1 MRQGSLHFIH
11 LIHPGKWFQAIEKL
25 DLSTDI
31 SYSNKMPHDLRR
43 DTVKLGNLL
52 SIAEQIQA
60 FGLGRKTGEIY
71 ITNVAPPA
79 RINMVDGE
87 IVDAQ
92 FGLRSGMEAA
102 VALINLADP
111 QTEFL
116 VGEKAQRRTIEGTYM
131 EVLCEAARV
140 RDEETADDGKSTT
153 QPIRIAPTNPYL
165 RITLGTEIKTFP
177 IRPGLAYVGRSTA
190 NDIVIND
197 PTISQRHA
205 SLEYSR
211 SGVFLTDLGSTN
223 GTYVAGQP
231 IKERWLGVQD
241 SLQFGGVHCLFIG
254 GLKKSLH

>member
-1 MRQGSLHFIH
+1 MA
-11 LIHPGKWFQAIEKL
+11 P
-25 DLSTDI
+25 
-31 SYSNKMPHDLRR
+31 DLRR

-79 RINMVDGE
+79 RINMIDGE

-102 VALINLADP
+102 VALINLSDP
-111 QTEFL
+111 Q
-116 VGEKAQRRTIEGTYM
+116 M

-140 RDEETADDGKSTT
+140 RDEQAADSDNSTT
-153 QPIRIAPTNPYL
+153 QPIRLAPTNPYL

-177 IRPGLAYVGRSTA
+177 IRPGLAYVGRATA

-205 SLEYSR
+205 SPEYSR
-211 SGVFLTDLGSTN
+211 RGVFLTGLSSTS
-223 GTYVAGQP
+223 GTSGAGQP
-231 IKERWLGVQD
+231 IKERW
-241 SLQFGGVHCLFIG
+241 
-254 GLKKSLH
+254 

>member
-1 MRQGSLHFIH
+1 
-11 LIHPGKWFQAIEKL
+11 
-25 DLSTDI
+25 
-31 SYSNKMPHDLRR
+31 MPHDLRR

-102 VALINLADP
+102 VALINLTDP

-116 VGEKAQRRTIEGTYM
+116 VGEKAQRRTIEGSYM

-140 RDEETADDGKSTT
+140 RDEQATDAGGNSTT

-177 IRPGLAYVGRSTA
+177 IRPGLAYIGRSTA

-205 SLEYSR
+205 SIEYSR
-211 SGVFLTDLGSTN
+211 SGVFLIDLGSTN

>member
-1 MRQGSLHFIH
+1 
-11 LIHPGKWFQAIEKL
+11 
-25 DLSTDI
+25 
-31 SYSNKMPHDLRR
+31 MPPDLRR

-116 VGEKAQRRTIEGTYM
+116 VGEKAQRRTIEGSYM

-140 RDEETADDGKSTT
+140 RDEQSNDPDNSNSTT
-153 QPIRIAPTNPYL
+153 QPIRLAPTNPYL

-190 NDIVIND
+190 NDIVISD

-211 SGVFLTDLGSTN
+211 SGVFLIDLGSTN

-254 GLKKSLH
+254 GLKKSPH

>member
-1 MRQGSLHFIH
+1 ML
-11 LIHPGKWFQAIEKL
+11 P
-25 DLSTDI
+25 
-31 SYSNKMPHDLRR
+31 DLRR

-79 RINMVDGE
+79 RINLVDGE

-92 FGLRSGMEAA
+92 FGLRSGLDAA
-102 VALINLADP
+102 VALINLSDP
-111 QTEFL
+111 QTEFI
-116 VGEKAQRRTIEGTYM
+116 VGEKAQRRTIEIPYM
-131 EVLCEAARV
+131 QVLCEAARI
-140 RDEETADDGKSTT
+140 RDESGDDPDNRPTE
-153 QPIRIAPTNPYL
+153 PIRLAPTNPYL
-165 RITLGTEIKTFP
+165 RVTLGTEIKTFP
-177 IRPGLAYVGRSTA
+177 IRPGLAYIGRSTV

-197 PTISQRHA
+197 STISQRHA
-205 SLEYSR
+205 TIEYSR
-211 SGVFLTDLGSTN
+211 SGVFLKDLASTN

-254 GLKKSLH
+254 GLKKSGH

>member
-1 MRQGSLHFIH
+1 
-11 LIHPGKWFQAIEKL
+11 
-25 DLSTDI
+25 
-31 SYSNKMPHDLRR
+31 MPHDLRR

-102 VALINLADP
+102 VALINLTDP

-116 VGEKAQRRTIEGTYM
+116 VGEKAQRRTIEGSYM

-140 RDEETADDGKSTT
+140 RDEQATEDGGNSTT

-177 IRPGLAYVGRSTA
+177 IRPGIAYIGRSTA

-205 SLEYSR
+205 SIEYSR
-211 SGVFLTDLGSTN
+211 SGVFLIDLGSTN

>member
-1 MRQGSLHFIH
+1 MKRAF
-11 LIHPGKWFQAIEKL
+11 
-25 DLSTDI
+25 LST
-31 SYSNKMPHDLRR
+31 
-43 DTVKLGNLL
+43 
-52 SIAEQIQA
+52 
-60 FGLGRKTGEIY
+60 F
-71 ITNVAPPA
+71 VA
-79 RINMVDGE
+79 
-87 IVDAQ
+87 
-92 FGLRSGMEAA
+92 
-102 VALINLADP
+102 AL
-111 QTEFL
+111 
-116 VGEKAQRRTIEGTYM
+116 
-131 EVLCEAARV
+131 LCEAARV
-140 RDEETADDGKSTT
+140 QDEQSHDPDNAVT
-153 QPIRIAPTNPYL
+153 QPIRLAPTNPYL

-190 NDIVIND
+190 NDIVISD

>member
-1 MRQGSLHFIH
+1 ML
-11 LIHPGKWFQAIEKL
+11 P
-25 DLSTDI
+25 
-31 SYSNKMPHDLRR
+31 DLRR

-79 RINMVDGE
+79 RINLVDGE

-92 FGLRSGMEAA
+92 FGLRSGIEAA
-102 VALINLADP
+102 VALINLNDP
-111 QTEFL
+111 QTEFI
-116 VGEKAQRRTIEGTYM
+116 VGEKAQRRTIEIPYM
-131 EVLCEAARV
+131 QVLCEAARV
-140 RDEETADDGKSTT
+140 RDETSNDPDSRPTE
-153 QPIRIAPTNPYL
+153 PIRLAPTNPYL

-177 IRPGLAYVGRSTA
+177 IRPGLAYLGRSTI
-190 NDIVIND
+190 NDIVVND
-197 PTISQRHA
+197 ATISQRHA
-205 SLEYSR
+205 SIEYSR
-211 SGVFLTDLGSTN
+211 SGVFLKDLGSTN

-254 GLKKSLH
+254 GLKKAGH

>member
-1 MRQGSLHFIH
+1 
-11 LIHPGKWFQAIEKL
+11 
-25 DLSTDI
+25 
-31 SYSNKMPHDLRR
+31 MPPDLRR

-71 ITNVAPPA
+71 ITNVPPPA
-79 RINMVDGE
+79 RINLIDGE

-92 FGLRSGMEAA
+92 YGLVSGMDAV
-102 VALINLADP
+102 VALINLPDP

-116 VGEKAQRRTIEGTYM
+116 VGEKAQRQTIKQSYM

-140 RDEETADDGKSTT
+140 RDEQDNNPDKSVT
-153 QPIRIAPTNPYL
+153 QPIKLAPTNPYL

-205 SLEYSR
+205 SIEYSR
-211 SGVFLTDLGSTN
+211 SGVFLIDLGSTN

-254 GLKKSLH
+254 GLKKQAH

>member
-1 MRQGSLHFIH
+1 ML
-11 LIHPGKWFQAIEKL
+11 P
-25 DLSTDI
+25 
-31 SYSNKMPHDLRR
+31 DLRR

-79 RINMVDGE
+79 RINLIDGE

-92 FGLRSGMEAA
+92 FGLRSGIEAA
-102 VALINLADP
+102 VALINLNDP
-111 QTEFL
+111 QTEFI
-116 VGEKAQRRTIEGTYM
+116 VGEQAQRKTIDLPYM
-131 EVLCEAARV
+131 QVLCEAARV
-140 RDEETADDGKSTT
+140 RDEMANDPDHRATE
-153 QPIRIAPTNPYL
+153 PIRLIPTNPYL

-177 IRPGLAYVGRSTA
+177 IRPGLAYVGRSTV

-197 PTISQRHA
+197 ATISQRHA

-211 SGVFLTDLGSTN
+211 SGVFLKDLGSTN

-254 GLKKSLH
+254 GLKKTGN

>member
-1 MRQGSLHFIH
+1 MTDFR
-11 LIHPGKWFQAIEKL
+11 WYEKL
-25 DLSTDI
+25 DLPPNPA
-31 SYSNKMPHDLRR
+31 YPVKMLPDLRR

-79 RINMVDGE
+79 RINLVEGE

-92 FGLRSGMEAA
+92 FGLRSGIDAA
-102 VALINLADP
+102 IALINLNDP
-111 QTEFL
+111 QTEFI
-116 VGEKAQRRTIEGTYM
+116 VGEKAQRKTIELSFM
-131 EVLCEAARV
+131 QVLCEAARV
-140 RDEETADDGKSTT
+140 RDENANDPVNRPTE
-153 QPIRIAPTNPYL
+153 PIRLAPSNPYL

-211 SGVFLTDLGSTN
+211 NGVFLIDLGSTN

>member
-1 MRQGSLHFIH
+1 
-11 LIHPGKWFQAIEKL
+11 
-25 DLSTDI
+25 
-31 SYSNKMPHDLRR
+31 MPPDLRR

-92 FGLRSGMEAA
+92 FGLRSGLEAA
-102 VALINLADP
+102 VALINLTDP

-116 VGEKAQRRTIEGTYM
+116 VGEKAQRRTIEGSYM

-140 RDEETADDGKSTT
+140 RDEQGNDTDNSTT
-153 QPIRIAPTNPYL
+153 QPIRVAPTNPYL

-254 GLKKSLH
+254 GLKKSVH

>member
-1 MRQGSLHFIH
+1 ML
-11 LIHPGKWFQAIEKL
+11 PE
-25 DLSTDI
+25 
-31 SYSNKMPHDLRR
+31 LRR

-52 SIAEQIQA
+52 SIAEQIQT

-92 FGLRSGMEAA
+92 FGLRSGIEAA
-102 VALINLADP
+102 IALINLMEP
-111 QTEFL
+111 QTEFI
-116 VGEKAQRRTIEGTYM
+116 VGEKAQRRTIHLPFM
-131 EVLCEAARV
+131 QILCEAARI
-140 RDEETADDGKSTT
+140 RDETSKDPDNRPTE
-153 QPIRIAPTNPYL
+153 PIRIAPTNPYL

-177 IRPGLAYVGRSTA
+177 IRPGLAYVGRSTL

-205 SLEYSR
+205 SIEYSR
-211 SGVFLTDLGSTN
+211 SGVFLADLGSTN

-254 GLKKSLH
+254 GLKKST